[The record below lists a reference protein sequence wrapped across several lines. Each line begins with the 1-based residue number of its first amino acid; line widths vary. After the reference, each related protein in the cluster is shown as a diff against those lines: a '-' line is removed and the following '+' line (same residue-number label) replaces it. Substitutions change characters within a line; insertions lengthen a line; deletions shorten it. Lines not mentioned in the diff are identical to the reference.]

1 MTLIQIDSSGLPEI
15 LRATRG
21 AAGLSMRDMAR
32 QVGVS
37 HGTISAWERGIS
49 EPSVSQF
56 MRWAEV
62 AGQAPER
69 LLPPHAAA

>member
-21 AAGLSMRDMAR
+21 AAGLSARAMAL
-32 QVGVS
+32 QIGVS

-62 AGQAPER
+62 TGQAPER
-69 LLPPHAAA
+69 LLPRHAAA

>member
-21 AAGLSMRDMAR
+21 AAGLSARAMAL
-32 QVGVS
+32 QIGVS

-56 MRWAEV
+56 MRWAE
-62 AGQAPER
+62 ATGQAPER